1 MRLPSRLPT
10 AMKRKPGHPS
20 ACTLHRQ
27 RGQALVLGIF
37 FLIAGLAGTYFLFNT
52 GQVLTE
58 KNRLVTTADAVAY
71 GAGVMQARALNFD
84 AYGNRALVANE
95 VLIAQMVSL
104 SSWSQY
110 VKTHAENLPWRFPE
124 CLDPNGAGTAYG
136 TAFKYGW
143 EFAAA
148 CYFSA
153 QYAGQFVAQAAEQL
167 PMLMQKIVVGVEA
180 NKKLIQLAQKALHGP
195 GAGNGSGNASLS
207 AFQLSRATVMQEI
220 ADANY
225 RGDGSVVATAQLL
238 TDSWPGFTRRYEGAE
253 RARFAE
259 VAKIAAYSDGFVRQR
274 NWTATA
280 WLPNPR
286 EWACLLGGG
295 RKNSVKRRGGTELVN
310 YDEWKAEDT
319 ESYWEFRNTG
329 RIFKR
334 CRSREHPIGW
344 GEQQAHPDDA
354 DQDDS
359 KAALGGSP
367 RTNPYAHRLASSDQ
381 WAEYTGLPAFQDL
394 NADHLKPGA
403 PDPRL
408 KLQVKLTRQRD
419 QLATP
424 EGRSAIRQAPDPA
437 GARPNV
443 TAYQSNL
450 SGGEMTA
457 SAAVEVWFERPPGSV
472 SNTWGSARGKPS
484 ELPSL
489 FNPYWQVR
497 LLDPSLLATAAGAS
511 K

>member
-1 MRLPSRLPT
+1 M
-10 AMKRKPGHPS
+10 
-20 ACTLHRQ
+20 
-27 RGQALVLGIF
+27 LGIF

-52 GQVLTE
+52 GQVVTE

-95 VLIAQMVSL
+95 VLIAQLVSL

-124 CLDPNGAGTAYG
+124 CMDSSGAGEAYG
-136 TAFKYGW
+136 AAFKYGAI
-143 EFAAA
+143 FAAA
-148 CYFSA
+148 CYLSV
-153 QYAGQFVAQAAEQL
+153 QYAGEFVAQAADQL
-167 PMLMQKIVVGVEA
+167 PTLMQKVVVGVEA

-195 GAGNGSGNASLS
+195 GTANGSGNATLT
-207 AFQLSRATVMQEI
+207 AFQLARATVMQEI

-225 RGDGSVVATAQLL
+225 RGDGSVTATAQLL

-259 VAKIAAYSDGFVRQR
+259 VTKIAAYSDGFVRQR
-274 NWTATA
+274 NWTAEA
-280 WLPNPR
+280 IAPAPWQWVCVLS
-286 EWACLLGGG
+286 W

-319 ESYWEFRNTG
+319 ESYWEFRSVG

-344 GEQQAHPDDA
+344 GEQQAHPEDA

-359 KAALGGSP
+359 RAALGGSP
-367 RTNPYAHRLASSDQ
+367 RTNPTAHSLASSAQ
-381 WAEYTGLPAFQDL
+381 WVEYTGLPAFQDL

-408 KLQVKLTRQRD
+408 KLQVKLARRRD

-443 TAYQSNL
+443 TAYQANL
-450 SGGEMTA
+450 SDGEMTA
-457 SAAVEVWFERPPGSV
+457 SAAVEVWFERPPCSV
-472 SNTWGSARGKPS
+472 NNSWGGARGKPF

>member
-1 MRLPSRLPT
+1 MRLPRRLPT
-10 AMKRKPGHPS
+10 AAVRKPLRS
-20 ACTLHRQ
+20 SFCTLHRQ
-27 RGQALVLGIF
+27 RGQALILGIF

-52 GQVLTE
+52 GQVITE

-110 VKTHAENLPWRFPE
+110 VKTHAENLPWQFPE
-124 CLDPNGAGTAYG
+124 CMDPNGVGEAYG
-136 TAFKYGW
+136 VAFKYDLL
-143 EFAAA
+143 FAAK
-148 CYFSA
+148 CYLSV
-153 QYAGQFVAQAAEQL
+153 QYAGEFVAQAAEKL
-167 PMLMQKIVVGVEA
+167 PMLMQKIVIGVEA

-195 GAGNGSGNASLS
+195 GTANGSGNATLS

-225 RGDGSVVATAQLL
+225 RGDGSVTATAQLL

-259 VAKIAAYSDGFVRQR
+259 VTKIAAYSDGFVKQR
-274 NWTATA
+274 NWTANAMFPDPTQ
-280 WLPNPR
+280 WVCVLN
-286 EWACLLGGG
+286 W

-334 CRSREHPIGW
+334 CRSREHPIAW

-359 KAALGGSP
+359 EATLGGSP
-367 RTNPYAHRLASSDQ
+367 RTNPYAHSLASSDQ

-394 NADHLKPGA
+394 NADHLKPGE
-403 PDPRL
+403 PEPRL

-472 SNTWGSARGKPS
+472 NNTWGSAHGKPS

-489 FNPYWQVR
+489 FNPYWQAR
-497 LLDPSLLATAAGAS
+497 LLDPSLLATVAGAS

>member
-1 MRLPSRLPT
+1 MD
-10 AMKRKPGHPS
+10 
-20 ACTLHRQ
+20 CQ

-37 FLIAGLAGTYFLFNT
+37 FLLAGLAGTYFLFNT

-124 CLDPNGAGTAYG
+124 CLDPNGAGTTYG
-136 TAFKYGW
+136 TAFKYGL
-143 EFAAA
+143 EFATA
-148 CYFSA
+148 CYFSV
-153 QYAGQFVAQAAEQL
+153 QYAGEFVAQAAELL
-167 PMLMQKIVVGVEA
+167 PVFMQKIVVGVEA

-195 GAGNGSGNASLS
+195 GSGDASLS
-207 AFQLSRATVMQEI
+207 AFQLSRAEVMQEI

-225 RGDGSVVATAQLL
+225 RGDGSVTATAQLL
-238 TDSWPGFTRRYEGAE
+238 TDSWHRFTRRYEGAE

-259 VAKIAAYSDGFVRQR
+259 VAKVAAYSDGFVRRR
-274 NWTATA
+274 NWTADA
-280 WLPNPR
+280 VFPNPR
-286 EWACLLGGG
+286 EWACLPGS

-319 ESYWEFRNTG
+319 ESYWEFRNVG

-334 CRSREHPIGW
+334 CGRRENPIAW

-359 KAALGGSP
+359 RTALGGSP
-367 RTNPYAHRLASSDQ
+367 ATNPYAHNLASSDQ
-381 WAEYTGLPAFQDL
+381 WTEYTGLPAYQDL
-394 NADHLKPGA
+394 SADHLKQGA

-408 KLQVKLTRQRD
+408 KLQVKLTRKRD

-424 EGRSAIRQAPDPA
+424 EGRSAVRQAPDPA
-437 GARPNV
+437 GARRNV
-443 TAYQSNL
+443 TAYQSDL
-450 SGGEMTA
+450 SAGEMTA

-472 SNTWGSARGKPS
+472 NNTWGSGRGKPS

>member
-1 MRLPSRLPT
+1 M
-10 AMKRKPGHPS
+10 PS
-20 ACTLHRQ
+20 ARPCPHRASRQPPPAFAHLPRRQ

-37 FLIAGLAGTYFLFNT
+37 LLLAGLAGTYFLFNT
-52 GQVLTE
+52 GQVITE
-58 KNRLVTTADAVAY
+58 KNRLVTTADAVAH

-84 AYGNRALVANE
+84 AYANRALVANE

-110 VKTHAENLPWRFPE
+110 VKTHAENLPWQFPE
-124 CLDPNGAGTAYG
+124 CEIPYGYGAAYSA
-136 TAFKYGW
+136 AFKFGPEYG
-143 EFAAA
+143 FM
-148 CYFSA
+148 CYLSV
-153 QYAGQFVAQAAEQL
+153 QYAGDYVAKAAEKV
-167 PMLMQKIVVGVEA
+167 PMLMEKIVRLVEL
-180 NKKLIQLAQKALHGP
+180 NKKIILAAQKALHGP
-195 GAGNGSGNASLS
+195 GDGDAPAS
-207 AFQLSRATVMQEI
+207 AFQLARAKVMQEV

-225 RGDGSVVATAQLL
+225 RGDGSVTATAQSL
-238 TDSWPGFTRRYEGAE
+238 TDGWPKFTRRYEGDE

-259 VAKIAAYSDGFVRQR
+259 VARAAAYSDPFVRQR
-274 NWTATA
+274 NWTAEA
-280 WLPNPR
+280 MVPPWW
-286 EWACLLGGG
+286 EWVCAATG

-319 ESYWEFRNTG
+319 ESYWEVRNVG

-334 CRSREHPIGW
+334 CGRREHPIGY
-344 GEQQAHPDDA
+344 GEQQAHPTDA
-354 DQDDS
+354 DQDES
-359 KAALGGSP
+359 GAKLGGSP
-367 RTNPYAHRLASSDQ
+367 GTNPTAHGYASSEQ
-381 WAEYTGLPAFQDL
+381 WTNYPGLPSFYDL
-394 NADHLKPGA
+394 SPDHLRGDA

-424 EGRSAIRQAPDPA
+424 EGRSAVRQAPDPE
-437 GARPNV
+437 GARRNV

-450 SGGEMTA
+450 SSGELMA
-457 SAAVEVWFERPPGSV
+457 SAAVEVWFERPHDSAD
-472 SNTWGSARGKPS
+472 NTWGKKNGKPS

-497 LLDPSLLATAAGAS
+497 LIDPLSFSAPAAPP

>member
-1 MRLPSRLPT
+1 ME
-10 AMKRKPGHPS
+10 RKPLHPS
-20 ACTLHRQ
+20 ACALCRQ

-110 VKTHAENLPWRFPE
+110 VKTHAENLPWQFPE
-124 CLDPNGAGTAYG
+124 CMDPNGVGEVYG
-136 TAFKYGW
+136 TAFKYDAL
-143 EFAAA
+143 FAAA
-148 CYFSA
+148 CYLSV
-153 QYAGQFVAQAAEQL
+153 QYAGEFIAQAAEQL
-167 PMLMQKIVVGVEA
+167 PMLMQKIVIGVEA

-195 GAGNGSGNASLS
+195 GTANGSGSAPLT

-225 RGDGSVVATAQLL
+225 RGDGSVTATAQLL

-259 VAKIAAYSDGFVRQR
+259 VTKIAAYSDSFVRQR

-280 WLPNPR
+280 LLPDPSQWVCVLN
-286 EWACLLGGG
+286 W

-319 ESYWEFRNTG
+319 ESYWEFRNVG

-334 CRSREHPIGW
+334 CRSREHPIAW

-359 KAALGGSP
+359 EAALGGSP
-367 RTNPYAHRLASSDQ
+367 RTNPYAHSLASSDQ

-394 NADHLKPGA
+394 NADHMKPGA
-403 PDPRL
+403 PEPRL

-443 TAYQSNL
+443 TAYQSKL

-472 SNTWGSARGKPS
+472 NNTWGSARGKPS

-489 FNPYWQVR
+489 FNPYWQAR
-497 LLDPSLLATAAGAS
+497 LLDPSLLATVAGAP

>member
-1 MRLPSRLPT
+1 MPPPRRVPTAAMRRLPPPCR
-10 AMKRKPGHPS
+10 
-20 ACTLHRQ
+20 ACALCRQ
-27 RGQALVLGIF
+27 HGQALVLGIF
-37 FLIAGLAGTYFLFNT
+37 LLLAGLAGTYFLFNT

-110 VKTHAENLPWRFPE
+110 VKTHAENLPWQFPE
-124 CLDPNGAGTAYG
+124 CMDPNGVGAGYG
-136 TAFKYGW
+136 AAFKYDAY
-143 EFAAA
+143 FAGA
-148 CYFSA
+148 CYLSV
-153 QYAGQFVAQAAEQL
+153 QYAGEFVAQAAEQL
-167 PMLMQKIVVGVEA
+167 PALMQKIVVAVEA
-180 NKKLIQLAQKALHGP
+180 NKKLIQVAQKALHGP
-195 GAGNGSGNASLS
+195 GSGNAPLS
-207 AFQLSRATVMQEI
+207 AFQLSRAAVMQEI

-225 RGDGSVVATAQLL
+225 RGDGSVTATAQLL
-238 TDSWPGFTRRYEGAE
+238 TDNWPGFTHRYEGEE

-259 VAKIAAYSDGFVRQR
+259 VAKAAAYSDDFVRQR
-274 NWTATA
+274 NWNAIA
-280 WLPNPR
+280 LAPDPR
-286 EWACLLGGG
+286 EWACVLSN

-319 ESYWEFRNTG
+319 ESYWEFHNVG

-334 CRSREHPIGW
+334 CGRRENPIAW
-344 GEQQAHPDDA
+344 GEQQAHPEDA

-359 KAALGGSP
+359 PAALGGSP
-367 RTNPYAHRLASSDQ
+367 ATNSYAHQLASSDQ
-381 WAEYTGLPAFQDL
+381 WTEYTGLPAFQDL
-394 NADHLKPGA
+394 SADQLRQGA
-403 PDPRL
+403 ANPRL
-408 KLQVKLTRQRD
+408 KLQVRLTRKRD

-424 EGRSAIRQAPDPA
+424 EGRSAIRQAPDPG
-437 GARPNV
+437 GARRNV
-443 TAYQSNL
+443 TAYQSDL

-457 SAAVEVWFERPPGSV
+457 SAAVEVWFERPPG
-472 SNTWGSARGKPS
+472 NANNAWGSSTRGKPS

-497 LLDPSLLATAAGAS
+497 LLDPSLLAAIAGGA

>member
-1 MRLPSRLPT
+1 MRLPRRLPT
-10 AMKRKPGHPS
+10 AAVRKPLHAS

-95 VLIAQMVSL
+95 VLIAQLVSL

-124 CLDPNGAGTAYG
+124 CGDPYGYGAAYG
-136 TAFKYGW
+136 TAFKYDAL
-143 EFAAA
+143 FAAA
-148 CYFSA
+148 CYLSV
-153 QYAGQFVAQAAEQL
+153 QYAGEFVAQAAEQL

-195 GAGNGSGNASLS
+195 GTANGSGNATLT

-225 RGDGSVVATAQLL
+225 RGDGSVTATAQLL

-259 VAKIAAYSDGFVRQR
+259 VTKIAAYSDGFVRQR

-280 WLPNPR
+280 LLPDPSQWVCVMKR
-286 EWACLLGGG
+286 

-334 CRSREHPIGW
+334 CRSRENPIAW

-359 KAALGGSP
+359 EAALGGSP
-367 RTNPYAHRLASSDQ
+367 RTNPYAHSLASSDQ

-394 NADHLKPGA
+394 NADHLEPGA

-408 KLQVKLTRQRD
+408 KLQVKLTRKRD

-424 EGRSAIRQAPDPA
+424 EGRSAIRQAPDPV

-450 SGGEMTA
+450 PGGEMTA

-472 SNTWGSARGKPS
+472 NNTWGSARGKPS
-484 ELPSL
+484 ELASL

-497 LLDPSLLATAAGAS
+497 LLDPSLLATVAGAS